1 MNLLKRNITVVV
13 LLTAI
18 MVTLSVSF
26 YAIEIQN
33 GSNLDLVTIITKYFE
48 EIEHQTMTAYLRTTS
63 DTIEHKPYVAAG
75 CWECPESVVGWVERT
90 DDRDGLGEK
99 DVRVIKRYPY
109 SCWQQHST
117 SLHGGVHY
125 DIDRD

>member
-1 MNLLKRNITVVV
+1 MNLIKRNITVVV

-48 EIEHQTMTAYLRTTS
+48 EFEHQAMTAYLRTTS
-63 DTIEHKPYVAAG
+63 DTHAHKPYAAAG
-75 CWECPESVVGWVERT
+75 CYECPESVVNWTSRM

-109 SCWQQHST
+109 SCWQHRLNS
-117 SLHGGVHY
+117 SHVSAFF
-125 DIDRD
+125 DVEFE